1 MSDFNNYL
9 CIVQKNKPAMTKNG
23 KCLWIIDTL
32 LQAEKLSLRELNDRW
47 ERSSLYDGNP
57 LHERTFARY
66 KEHIASEYNI
76 DIGYSPAINKYYI
89 ENSEEIRTNA
99 LYRYLLSAYRV
110 AGLNTQALHHK
121 DKLMLEPVPTGTEH
135 LSMLL
140 QAIDEG
146 RTVLF
151 DYTSYYEDRL
161 QDWELI
167 PGFLRIFEGR
177 WYLIAEYMDRSKA
190 KTFALERMSNLRIG
204 AARLRP
210 SPETAPETYYSGCYG
225 IIREMRKPCLIK
237 LRADKQQR
245 CYLRAQPLHE
255 SQKEVE
261 SADEYS
267 VFEYYLRPSFD
278 FYQKVLWMRE
288 KVELLGPEAVR
299 EEFAAVVRRI
309 AEIYGK

>member
-1 MSDFNNYL
+1 
-9 CIVQKNKPAMTKNG
+9 MTKNG

-32 LQAEKLSLRELNDRW
+32 LQVGKLSLRELNDRW
-47 ERSSLYDGNP
+47 ERSSLYDGNL

-66 KEHIASEYNI
+66 KDFIADEYNI
-76 DIGYSPAINKYYI
+76 DISYSAATNKYYI
-89 ENSEEIRTNA
+89 ENSEEVRTNA
-99 LYRYLLSAYRV
+99 LYRYLLSAYRI

-140 QAIDEG
+140 QAIDEEH
-146 RTVLF
+146 TVKF
-151 DYTSYYEDRL
+151 KYRSYYSDGV
-161 QDWELI
+161 QKWELI
-167 PGFLRIFEGR
+167 PCFLRIFEGR
-177 WYLIAEYMDRSKA
+177 WYLVAEYMDRSKA

-204 AARLRP
+204 AAHLQP
-210 SPETAPETYYSGCYG
+210 SPKTAPETYYAGCYG
-225 IIREMRKPCLIK
+225 IIHEMRKPCLIK

-255 SQKEVE
+255 SQEE
-261 SADEYS
+261 IETTDEYS

-288 KVELLGPEAVR
+288 KVELLGPNEVR
-299 EEFAAVVRRI
+299 NEFAAIIRRM
-309 AEIYGK
+309 AAAYK